1 MTKLRFFCFVIIVF
15 SMAFTKPES
24 VQAQGLQFFGIGPV
38 NRSMGGA
45 ATAAPIE
52 AIGALNYNPAT
63 LTDLDNQLSV
73 GAEFVTPLADVNS
86 SFAGNSGQTKSD
98 SGWATVP
105 SIGLSWRPK
114 PDSPITYGFG
124 IFGIA
129 GYSLNY
135 PSSTTN
141 PILFPQSPTGQT
153 PTPGFGNIY
162 ADVSILQIV
171 PTIALKVTDQFS
183 VSAGPTITSARIMS
197 SPFAFATPNPNGN
210 GGATYPVGSGT
221 EYTWGMG
228 FQLGAYWKSE
238 NDINLGASYKSPQ
251 WFLPFDYHGATASGL
266 PRDYSFQFSYP
277 QIVSLGA
284 GYTGIERWLFATDV
298 RYFDWKNSGIPGNPA
313 QFSPD
318 GTLTG
323 LGWRSTWSVSF
334 GTQYQMTDSLALRA
348 GYAYSNSPITNSN
361 AGFNVG
367 TPLILQHSLNMGA
380 TIRLSKTLSAHAA
393 YYYAP
398 ESSVSGP
405 FQSPAGPVPGSNV
418 SYRVTAQAIS
428 LGLTASF

>member
-1 MTKLRFFCFVIIVF
+1 MTKLRVFGFVFIVF
-15 SMAFTKPES
+15 SMTFAVPES

-52 AIGALNYNPAT
+52 AIGALAYNPAT
-63 LTDLDNQLSV
+63 MTDIKNQLSV
-73 GAEFVTPLADVNS
+73 GGEFVTPLVEVNS

-98 SGWATVP
+98 SGWLTVP
-105 SIGLSWRPK
+105 TVGLSWRPT
-114 PDSPITYGFG
+114 PESPITYGFG
-124 IFGIA
+124 LLGIA
-129 GYSLNY
+129 GYALNY

-141 PILFPQSPTGQT
+141 PILFPQTPTPQT
-153 PTPGFGNIY
+153 PTAGFGKIF
-162 ADVSILQIV
+162 ADVSIQQIIPSV
-171 PTIALKVTDQFS
+171 ALKVTDQLS
-183 VSAGPTITSARIMS
+183 VSAGPTISSARIIAT
-197 SPFAFATPNPNGN
+197 PFAFASPNPTGS
-210 GGATYPVGSGT
+210 GGASYPVGSGT

-228 FQLGAYWKSE
+228 FQLGVYWKGE

-251 WFLPFDYHGATASGL
+251 WFLPIDYHGTTATGL
-266 PRDYSFQFSYP
+266 PRDFSFQFNYP

-298 RYFDWKNSGIPGNPA
+298 RYFDWKNSGVPGNPA
-313 QFSPD
+313 QFAPD

-323 LGWRSTWSVSF
+323 MGWRSTWSVSL
-334 GTQYQMTDSLALRA
+334 GTQYQMTDTMSLRA
-348 GYAYSNSPITNSN
+348 GYAYSDSPITNSN
-361 AGFNVG
+361 AGYNVG
-367 TPLILQHSLNMGA
+367 TPLILQHSLNLGTTMQ
-380 TIRLSKTLSAHAA
+380 LSKNLAAHLA

-398 ESSVSGP
+398 ESRVSGP
-405 FQSPAGPVPGSNV
+405 FESPSGPVAGSNV